1 MYLKVENTPF
11 LARLFIMKEND
22 LHLAICNYIKLQ
34 YKGII
39 FTSENSGLRVFWQQA
54 KMLKKTRSCSGLP
67 DIWILEPR
75 KGYHGLLLEI
85 KREGTK
91 IYKKDGDMR
100 KDAHLKEQEEILH
113 QLKQKGYM
121 AEFVV
126 GFDNAKAILDFYL
139 S

>member
-1 MYLKVENTPF
+1 
-11 LARLFIMKEND
+11 MKEND

-39 FTSENSGLRVFWQQA
+39 FTSENSGLRVFWKQA
-54 KMLKKTRSCSGLP
+54 KMLKKTRSCAGLP

>member
-1 MYLKVENTPF
+1 
-11 LARLFIMKEND
+11 MKEND

-39 FTSENSGLRVFWQQA
+39 FTSENSGLRVFWKQA
-54 KMLKKTRSCSGLP
+54 KMLKKTRSCAGLP

-91 IYKKDGDMR
+91 IYKKDGEMR
-100 KDAHLKEQEEILH
+100 KDNHLKEQEEILH

>member
-1 MYLKVENTPF
+1 
-11 LARLFIMKEND
+11 MKEND

-39 FTSENSGLRVFWQQA
+39 FTSENSGLRVFWKQA
-54 KMLKKTRSCSGLP
+54 KMLKKTRSCAGLP

-85 KREGTK
+85 KREGTR

>member
-1 MYLKVENTPF
+1 
-11 LARLFIMKEND
+11 MKEND

-39 FTSENSGLRVFWQQA
+39 FTSENSGLRVFWKQA
-54 KMLKKTRSCSGLP
+54 KMLKKTRSCAGLP

-85 KREGTK
+85 KREGTR

-139 S
+139 G

>member
-1 MYLKVENTPF
+1 
-11 LARLFIMKEND
+11 
-22 LHLAICNYIKLQ
+22 
-34 YKGII
+34 
-39 FTSENSGLRVFWQQA
+39 
-54 KMLKKTRSCSGLP
+54 MLKKTRSCSGLP

-91 IYKKDGDMR
+91 IYKKDGDIR

-139 S
+139 G

>member
-1 MYLKVENTPF
+1 
-11 LARLFIMKEND
+11 MKEND

-39 FTSENSGLRVFWQQA
+39 FTSENSGLRVFWKQA

-139 S
+139 G

>member
-1 MYLKVENTPF
+1 
-11 LARLFIMKEND
+11 MKEND

-39 FTSENSGLRVFWQQA
+39 FTSENSGLRVFWKQA

-91 IYKKDGDMR
+91 IYKKDGDIR

-139 S
+139 G

>member
-1 MYLKVENTPF
+1 
-11 LARLFIMKEND
+11 MKEND

-39 FTSENSGLRVFWQQA
+39 FTSENSGLRVFWKQA

-100 KDAHLKEQEEILH
+100 KS
-113 QLKQKGYM
+113 YT
-121 AEFVV
+121 
-126 GFDNAKAILDFYL
+126 N
-139 S
+139 

>member
-1 MYLKVENTPF
+1 
-11 LARLFIMKEND
+11 MKEND

-91 IYKKDGDMR
+91 IYKKDGDIR

-139 S
+139 G

>member
-1 MYLKVENTPF
+1 
-11 LARLFIMKEND
+11 MKEND
-22 LHLAICNYIKLQ
+22 LHIAICDYIKLQ

-39 FTSENSGLRVFWQQA
+39 FTSENSGLRVFWKQA
-54 KMLKKTRSCSGLP
+54 KQLKRTRSCAGLP

-85 KREGTK
+85 KRDGTK
-91 IYKKDGDMR
+91 IYKKDGDIR
-100 KDAHLKEQEEILH
+100 QDNHLKEQEEVLH

-126 GFDNAKAILDFYL
+126 GFDNAKAILDYYL

>member
-1 MYLKVENTPF
+1 
-11 LARLFIMKEND
+11 MKEND

-39 FTSENSGLRVFWQQA
+39 FTSENSGLWVFWKQA

-91 IYKKDGDMR
+91 IYKKDGDIR

-139 S
+139 G

>member
-1 MYLKVENTPF
+1 
-11 LARLFIMKEND
+11 MKEND

-39 FTSENSGLRVFWQQA
+39 FTSENSGLRVFWKQA

-126 GFDNAKAILDFYL
+126 GFENAKAILDFYL

>member
-1 MYLKVENTPF
+1 
-11 LARLFIMKEND
+11 MKETD
-22 LHLAICNYIKLQ
+22 LHIAICNYIKLQ

-39 FTSENSGLRVFWQQA
+39 FTSENSGLRVFWKQA

-100 KDAHLKEQEEILH
+100 QDAHLKEQEEILH

-126 GFDNAKAILDFYL
+126 GFENAKAILDFYL

>member
-1 MYLKVENTPF
+1 
-11 LARLFIMKEND
+11 MKEND

-39 FTSENSGLRVFWQQA
+39 FTSENSGLRVFWKQA
-54 KMLKKTRSCSGLP
+54 KMLKKTRSCAGLP

-139 S
+139 G

>member
-1 MYLKVENTPF
+1 
-11 LARLFIMKEND
+11 MKEND

-85 KREGTK
+85 KREG
-91 IYKKDGDMR
+91 
-100 KDAHLKEQEEILH
+100 AHLKEQEEILH

-139 S
+139 G